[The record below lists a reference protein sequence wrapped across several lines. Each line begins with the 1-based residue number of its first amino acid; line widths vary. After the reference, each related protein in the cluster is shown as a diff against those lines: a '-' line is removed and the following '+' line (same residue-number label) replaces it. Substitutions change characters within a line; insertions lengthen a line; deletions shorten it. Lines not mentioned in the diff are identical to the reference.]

1 MQIIEFISY
10 SILPVFLL
18 LILFGCLAKKI
29 SAYDTFTSGVSES
42 LSTILKIFPTMLA
55 VVVAVNLFKTSGA
68 MNLFVSFLEPIF
80 SAFNI
85 PSDVV
90 PLGIM
95 RSISGGGSLALLSD
109 LLKTHGPDSL
119 VGKIAS
125 TIMGSSDTTLYVIA
139 MYTAACRNFG
149 HKKSPINRTSMRS
162 NCFFSYNL
170 SLLITPQLGI
180 SRAQIFIIMYIN
192 WN

>member
-10 SILPVFLL
+10 SILPIFVL
-18 LILFGCLAKKI
+18 LILIGCLTKKI
-29 SAYDTFTSGVSES
+29 SAYDTFIGGVSES

-68 MNLFVSFLEPIF
+68 MTLFVKLLEPIF
-80 SAFNI
+80 SAFSI

-119 VGKIAS
+119 VGRISS

-139 MYTAACRNFG
+139 MYTAAAG
-149 HKKSPINRTSMRS
+149 ISDTKKA
-162 NCFFSYNL
+162 
-170 SLLITPQLGI
+170 LLIGLLCDLIAFLVTIYL
-180 SRAQIFIIMYIN
+180 YL
-192 WN
+192 

>member
-10 SILPVFLL
+10 SILPIFVL

-29 SAYDTFTSGVSES
+29 SAYDTFISGVSES

-55 VVVAVNLFKTSGA
+55 VVIAVNLFKTSGA
-68 MNLFVSFLEPIF
+68 MNLFVNIFEPIF
-80 SAFNI
+80 SIFNV
-85 PSDVV
+85 PAEVV
-90 PLGIM
+90 PLGVM

-149 HKKSPINRTSMRS
+149 YKKSPTNRTSM
-162 NCFFSYNL
+162 
-170 SLLITPQLGI
+170 
-180 SRAQIFIIMYIN
+180 
-192 WN
+192 